1 MHTRSIM
8 VRYPGKGWRR
18 ILVVVIR
25 APRRQAIGKRRSQRR
40 YAGRLG
46 LWTFQ
51 TMREAAE

>member
-18 ILVVVIR
+18 ILVVVSR
-25 APRRQAIGKRRSQRR
+25 SPRRLSNGKRRAQRR

-51 TMREAAE
+51 AMREAAE

>member
-18 ILVVVIR
+18 ILVVVTR
-25 APRRQAIGKRRSQRR
+25 SARRPATGKPRLLRR

>member
-18 ILVVVIR
+18 ILVVVTR
-25 APRRQAIGKRRSQRR
+25 APRRPATGKHRAQRR

>member
-18 ILVVVIR
+18 ILVVSR
-25 APRRQAIGKRRSQRR
+25 AARRRPATGKPRPQRR